1 MKENANR
8 QYRQIVKYIGYF
20 GGVQGLNILAAL
32 VRNKVVAVLLGPIGL
47 GLISLYNTAVK
58 LIGDTTNLGIPV
70 SSVRY
75 LSECQEEPDRCRMVA
90 TVRLWSLLTAAL
102 GAVVC
107 CVLVP
112 FFRLF
117 YFSTEMRFAE
127 FLWLV
132 PVVALTAVTAGELS
146 ILKGLQRMHE
156 VATQSVVN
164 AMLSLVVTLP
174 LFWLLGNEGILP
186 ALVAAAVAAS
196 VTVLWFSLRVYPY
209 RLPRSFRQAISAGGG
224 MVRLGVA
231 FVIAGAM
238 GSGVEFAVRAFIANS
253 GTLAD
258 VGLYNAGYVVTVT
271 YASIVFMS
279 METEY
284 FPRLSAVNH
293 DEEACNATINRQIEV
308 SVLLLAPLLVA
319 FMLLLPF
326 VIHVLYSSMFLPAL
340 GMIRFGVVAMLLR
353 AVMLPMEYMSLAKG
367 RPWIYLLTEGV
378 YDIAAVGAVV
388 AGYSLWGIDGAGAG
402 LLVAAVFN
410 CVIDFVAC
418 RHYYRYRIAKKSV
431 KMFSVQILPL
441 IASYFVSVF
450 CTGALQWVLGVAL
463 FGMSAAISYRVL
475 ERESGLMTA
484 IINKFK
490 RKHDEGIDSDSS
502 L

>member
-1 MKENANR
+1 
-8 QYRQIVKYIGYF
+8 
-20 GGVQGLNILAAL
+20 
-32 VRNKVVAVLLGPIGL
+32 
-47 GLISLYNTAVK
+47 
-58 LIGDTTNLGIPV
+58 
-70 SSVRY
+70 
-75 LSECQEEPDRCRMVA
+75 
-90 TVRLWSLLTAAL
+90 
-102 GAVVC
+102 
-107 CVLVP
+107 
-112 FFRLF
+112 
-117 YFSTEMRFAE
+117 
-127 FLWLV
+127 
-132 PVVALTAVTAGELS
+132 
-146 ILKGLQRMHE
+146 
-156 VATQSVVN
+156 
-164 AMLSLVVTLP
+164 
-174 LFWLLGNEGILP
+174 
-186 ALVAAAVAAS
+186 
-196 VTVLWFSLRVYPY
+196 
-209 RLPRSFRQAISAGGG
+209 

-293 DEEACNATINRQIEV
+293 DEEACNATVNRQIEV

-388 AGYSLWGIDGAGAG
+388 AGYSLWGIAGAGAG

-441 IASYFVSVF
+441 VASYFVSVF

-463 FGMSAAISYRVL
+463 FGISAAISYRVL

-490 RKHDEGIDSDSS
+490 RKRDEGIDSDSS

>member
-8 QYRQIVKYIGYF
+8 QYRQIVKYTGYF

-117 YFSTEMRFAE
+117 YFSTEMSFAE

-146 ILKGLQRMHE
+146 ILKGLHRMRE

-209 RLPRSFRQAISAGGG
+209 RLPHSFRHAISAGGG

-279 METEY
+279 IET
-284 FPRLSAVNH
+284 
-293 DEEACNATINRQIEV
+293 D
-308 SVLLLAPLLVA
+308 
-319 FMLLLPF
+319 
-326 VIHVLYSSMFLPAL
+326 
-340 GMIRFGVVAMLLR
+340 
-353 AVMLPMEYMSLAKG
+353 
-367 RPWIYLLTEGV
+367 
-378 YDIAAVGAVV
+378 
-388 AGYSLWGIDGAGAG
+388 
-402 LLVAAVFN
+402 
-410 CVIDFVAC
+410 
-418 RHYYRYRIAKKSV
+418 
-431 KMFSVQILPL
+431 
-441 IASYFVSVF
+441 
-450 CTGALQWVLGVAL
+450 
-463 FGMSAAISYRVL
+463 
-475 ERESGLMTA
+475 
-484 IINKFK
+484 
-490 RKHDEGIDSDSS
+490 
-502 L
+502 

>member
-1 MKENANR
+1 MKENADR
-8 QYRQIVKYIGYF
+8 QYRQIVKYTGYF

-32 VRNKVVAVLLGPIGL
+32 VRNKVVAVLLGPMGL

-75 LSECQEEPDRCRMVA
+75 LSESQEERDRCRMVA
-90 TVRLWSLLTAAL
+90 TVRLWSLLTAVL
-102 GAVVC
+102 GSVVC
-107 CVLVP
+107 SVLVP
-112 FFRLF
+112 LSRLF
-117 YFSTEMRFAE
+117 YINAEMRFAE
-127 FLWLV
+127 YLWLV
-132 PVVALTAVTAGELS
+132 PVVALAAVTAGELS
-146 ILKGLQRMHE
+146 ILKGLHRMRE
-156 VATQSVVN
+156 VAIQSVVN
-164 AMLSLVVTLP
+164 AVLSLVVTLP
-174 LFWLLGNEGILP
+174 LFWLLGNDGILP
-186 ALVAAAVAAS
+186 ALVASAASAS
-196 VTVLWFSLRVYPY
+196 VTVLWFSLRIYPY
-209 RLPRSFRQAISAGGG
+209 RLPASFRQAISAGGG

-293 DEEACNATINRQIEV
+293 DVEACNATVNRQIEV

-319 FMLLLPF
+319 FMFVLPYA
-326 VIHVLYSSMFLPAL
+326 IRLLYSSTFLPAL

-388 AGYSLWGIDGAGAG
+388 AGYILWGISGAGAG
-402 LLVAAVFN
+402 LLVAAVCN
-410 CVIDFVAC
+410 CVIDFVVC
-418 RHYYRYRIAKKSV
+418 RHYYRYRICRKTV
-431 KMFSVQILPL
+431 KMFTMQIIPL
-441 IASYFVSVF
+441 VASYFVSAF
-450 CTGALQWVLGVAL
+450 CTGALQWVLGTAL
-463 FGMSAAISYRVL
+463 LGLSAAISYKML
-475 ERESGLMTA
+475 EREAGVVTA
-484 IINKFK
+484 IVNKFK
-490 RKHDEGIDSDSS
+490 RKRDEGVDSDSG

>member
-8 QYRQIVKYIGYF
+8 QYRQIVKYTGYF

-75 LSECQEEPDRCRMVA
+75 LSECQEEQDRCRMVA

-146 ILKGLQRMHE
+146 ILKGLHRMRE

-174 LFWLLGNEGILP
+174 MFWLLGNEGILP

-293 DEEACNATINRQIEV
+293 DEEACNATVNRQIEV

-326 VIHVLYSSMFLPAL
+326 VIRLLYSSMF
-340 GMIRFGVVAMLLR
+340 
-353 AVMLPMEYMSLAKG
+353 
-367 RPWIYLLTEGV
+367 
-378 YDIAAVGAVV
+378 
-388 AGYSLWGIDGAGAG
+388 
-402 LLVAAVFN
+402 
-410 CVIDFVAC
+410 C
-418 RHYYRYRIAKKSV
+418 RH
-431 KMFSVQILPL
+431 
-441 IASYFVSVF
+441 
-450 CTGALQWVLGVAL
+450 LG
-463 FGMSAAISYRVL
+463 
-475 ERESGLMTA
+475 
-484 IINKFK
+484 
-490 RKHDEGIDSDSS
+490 
-502 L
+502 

>member
-8 QYRQIVKYIGYF
+8 QYRQIVKYTGYF

-70 SSVRY
+70 SAVRY
-75 LSECQEEPDRCRMVA
+75 LSECQEEQGRCRMVA

-146 ILKGLQRMHE
+146 ILKGLQRMRE

-174 LFWLLGNEGILP
+174 LFWLFGNEGILP

-293 DEEACNATINRQIEV
+293 DEEACNATVNRQIEV
-308 SVLLLAPLLVA
+308 CTAACGVYAVASVCHPPSVLIDVFAGTWDDTIRSGGYA
-319 FMLLLPF
+319 ATGRDASDG
-326 VIHVLYSSMFLPAL
+326 IHVACQRPAMDLSADRGRLRHSGCGSRSGRLQPVGHRRRRRRTSCGGGVQLCDRFRGVPAL
-340 GMIRFGVVAMLLR
+340 L
-353 AVMLPMEYMSLAKG
+353 
-367 RPWIYLLTEGV
+367 
-378 YDIAAVGAVV
+378 
-388 AGYSLWGIDGAGAG
+388 
-402 LLVAAVFN
+402 
-410 CVIDFVAC
+410 
-418 RHYYRYRIAKKSV
+418 
-431 KMFSVQILPL
+431 QI
-441 IASYFVSVF
+441 
-450 CTGALQWVLGVAL
+450 
-463 FGMSAAISYRVL
+463 
-475 ERESGLMTA
+475 
-484 IINKFK
+484 
-490 RKHDEGIDSDSS
+490 
-502 L
+502 

>member
-1 MKENANR
+1 M
-8 QYRQIVKYIGYF
+8 KYIGYF
-20 GGVQGLNILAAL
+20 GGVQGLNILAAV
-32 VRNKVVAVLLGPIGL
+32 VRNKVATVLLGPVGIGL
-47 GLISLYNTAVK
+47 MSLYNTAVK
-58 LIGDTTNLGIPV
+58 LIGDTSSLGVPM
-70 SSVRY
+70 SAVRY
-75 LSECQEEPDRCRMVA
+75 LSECKADADRRRMVA
-90 TVRLWSLLTAAL
+90 SVRLWSLLTALL
-102 GAVVC
+102 GALVC
-107 CVLVP
+107 GVLSP
-112 FFRLF
+112 LLSRA
-117 YFSTEMRFAE
+117 YFGTVQHWPD

-132 PVVALTAVTAGELS
+132 PVVALMALSAVELS
-146 ILKGLQRMHE
+146 ILKGLQRMRE
-156 VATQSVVN
+156 VAVQSVVN
-164 AMLSLVVTLP
+164 AVLCLVVTLP
-174 LFWLLGNEGILP
+174 LLWAFGNNGILP

-209 RLPRSFRQAISAGGG
+209 RLPRSFRQAISVGGG

-293 DEEACNATINRQIEV
+293 DEEACNATVNRQIEV

-326 VIHVLYSSMFLPAL
+326 VIRLLYSSMFLPAL

-441 IASYFVSVF
+441 VASYFVTVF

-490 RKHDEGIDSDSS
+490 RKRDEGIDSDSS

>member
-1 MKENANR
+1 MKENVNR
-8 QYRQIVKYIGYF
+8 QYRQIVKYTGYF

-117 YFSTEMRFAE
+117 YFSTEMSFAE

-146 ILKGLQRMHE
+146 ILKGLHRMRE

-174 LFWLLGNEGILP
+174 LLAAWQGILP

-293 DEEACNATINRQIEV
+293 DEEACNATVNRQIEV

-326 VIHVLYSSMFLPAL
+326 VIRLLYSSMFLPAL
-340 GMIRFGVVAMLLR
+340 GMIRFGVVTMLLR

-441 IASYFVSVF
+441 VASYFVSVF

-463 FGMSAAISYRVL
+463 FGISAAISYRVL

-490 RKHDEGIDSDSS
+490 RKRDEGIDSDSS